1 MIKTTNKIL
10 SVAALLLATSLST
23 ASVAFADKISFMVIG
38 YNEPGLGEWWQRL
51 VAEYEKSTGHTVEI
65 INTPAAEYY
74 AQLTLLAATDSAP
87 DVVIVNANNLRELTA
102 TGTLLKLN
110 DFVARPGA
118 KEKLVEGAWENLAVG
133 DDYYG
138 LPVTGRTLELIYNA
152 CYFEEAGIENP
163 PTNPEEFMETAKAL
177 TVRDASGN
185 VTRYGANMV
194 NANEDPTYEMLLMW
208 TIAFGGRL
216 TDEDGNFLLTSE
228 PVVKALTY
236 MKTLYDEG
244 IVPRGMTETEQR
256 SLFATGATAM
266 TIDGQWQFPFIE
278 KNNAANYDCYRS
290 AKHPWSG
297 PATGGTNQGLGIN
310 ANAANP
316 EAAWAFLETAMS
328 PEMQKVFSDYSPYIP
343 YGVDALTPAQL
354 EARPYL
360 TPWVESLSTASPI
373 VPQGHEDAFNTIW
386 PIVAEAVISSLHDGK
401 APENVL
407 ADAQAKLE
415 ECCSE

>member
-1 MIKTTNKIL
+1 MIKTTNRIL

-110 DFVARPGA
+110 DFVARPGV